1 MNLNTKFSGDVSSDY
16 WRYLPSI
23 ARIDDDNDAFDR
35 FMWPSRFMS
44 AYHGPRRDELSSM
57 FRNPFTKRAARGH
70 LRFVKRKYSK
80 SSNANTYKG
89 NEYIPKSV

>member
-1 MNLNTKFSGDVSSDY
+1 
-16 WRYLPSI
+16 
-23 ARIDDDNDAFDR
+23 
-35 FMWPSRFMS
+35 MS

-89 NEYIPKSV
+89 NEYIPKSI